1 MKTSYSQN
9 LKLTKKNETFARLF
23 RTKMKTAPFFFKGGK
38 MRFHA
43 KRAEI
48 YFTKYAFISEIA
60 VFPLSEAISIVNF
73 DARIAGI
80 WQIALCPIVA
90 PL

>member
-1 MKTSYSQN
+1 MPFSY
-9 LKLTKKNETFARLF
+9 KNENR
-23 RTKMKTAPFFFKGGK
+23 PVFFKGGK

-73 DARIAGI
+73 DARITGI

>member
-23 RTKMKTAPFFFKGGK
+23 RTKKKTARFFSRAVKCGF
-38 MRFHA
+38 MQ